1 MSETKTTTEKI
12 QVGSGKRVKDY
23 DMVNITINLTKL
35 SQEGKEFFF
44 EYDGNKYAKLNVVGK
59 KETDEYGRTH
69 YVAVDT
75 FKPEAKD
82 EKRGG
87 DLPFQIK
94 NLSHFFIRN

>member
-12 QVGSGKRVKDY
+12 YVGSGKRVKDF
-23 DMVNITINLTKL
+23 DMINITINLTKL

-59 KETDEYGRTH
+59 KETDEYGKTH

-82 EKRGG
+82 EKGG
-87 DLPFQIK
+87 NDLPF
-94 NLSHFFIRN
+94 

>member
-12 QVGSGKRVKDY
+12 YVGSGKRVKDY
-23 DMVNITINLTKL
+23 DMINITINLTKL

-44 EYDGNKYAKLNVVGK
+44 EYGGNKYAKLNVVGK
-59 KETDEYGRTH
+59 KETDEYGKTH

-82 EKRGG
+82 EKSGG
-87 DLPFQIK
+87 DLPF
-94 NLSHFFIRN
+94 

>member
-12 QVGSGKRVKDY
+12 YVGSGKRVKDF

-59 KETDEYGRTH
+59 KETDDYGKTH

-82 EKRGG
+82 EKGSN
-87 DLPFQIK
+87 DLPF
-94 NLSHFFIRN
+94 